1 MHASDNDLNKLLIN
15 GRVRESRTW
24 HRVWET
30 IENPGNICVIYK
42 VENARNRCIT
52 PSTNIYAL
60 YMSNNRYA
68 DVLNKL
74 DRFTLIIGKT
84 PYYLIL

>member
-1 MHASDNDLNKLLIN
+1 MHASDTDLNKLLIN
-15 GRVRESRTW
+15 GRVRECRTC

-30 IENPGNICVIYK
+30 IENPGNRFVIYK

-52 PSTNIYAL
+52 PSTTIYTL

-68 DVLNKL
+68 DVLNRL
-74 DRFTLIIGKT
+74 YRSTLIIGKT
-84 PYYLIL
+84 P